1 MKRLTCLYAKSGPKL
16 PFSCILAGIFLL
28 VSAQFSLGYESEID
42 RLSTSMAEK
51 ISRSGKKTI
60 AVVDFTDLQGN
71 VTELGRFLA
80 EEFSA
85 ALVNAG
91 KGFVVV
97 DRIHLKSILKE
108 HKLSASG
115 IIDPATARK
124 LGKIAG
130 VDAIVTGTITP
141 FGERVRLSAKVLETD
156 SAKVICASRGNIPKT
171 DAIEELLGKGIET
184 TATTTGR
191 RLSARKRGKTK
202 GSGPI
207 KRVESNNFTFELL
220 RCKLSGGSM
229 TCQVLITN
237 GDKDRKFLLNASSS
251 HTIPKSRCF
260 DNSGNAYIADKA
272 QVGSSQSS
280 GIASTMLVSGVPTK
294 ASLSFKNISAQD
306 RMLSLLEYS
315 CHAGEWFKV
324 QFRNVPLE

>member
-1 MKRLTCLYAKSGPKL
+1 MKRMTCLCANSGPKL
-16 PFSCILAGIFLL
+16 LFSCILIGIFLL
-28 VSAQFSLGYESEID
+28 VSAQFSLGYEKEID
-42 RLSTSMAEK
+42 RLSISMAEK
-51 ISRSGKKTI
+51 ISAAGKKTI

-97 DRIHLKSILKE
+97 DRIHLQSILKE

-115 IIDPATARK
+115 IIDPTTARQ

-130 VDAIVTGTITP
+130 VDAIITGTITP
-141 FGERVRLSAKVLETD
+141 FGEKVRLSAKVLETD

-171 DAIEELLGKGIET
+171 DAIEELLGRGIEGPSGGT
-184 TATTTGR
+184 PSRAAQLT
-191 RLSARKRGKTK
+191 KPRGKPKPTIQK
-202 GSGPI
+202 
-207 KRVESNNFTFELL
+207 VEAHNFTFDLL
-220 RCKLSGGSM
+220 KCKLSGESM
-229 TCQVLITN
+229 TCEVLVTN
-237 GDKDRKFLLNASSS
+237 GEKDREFKLNANTLGS
-251 HTIPKSRCF
+251 PSRCF

-272 QVGSSQSS
+272 QVGSSQ
-280 GIASTMLVSGVPTK
+280 GGYASTMLVSGVPTK
-294 ASLSFKNISAQD
+294 ASVSFKNISAQD
-306 RMLSLLEYS
+306 RMLSLLELA
-315 CHAGEWFKV
+315 CKADEEFKV

>member
-1 MKRLTCLYAKSGPKL
+1 
-16 PFSCILAGIFLL
+16 LA
-28 VSAQFSLGYESEID
+28 YEKEID
-42 RLSTSMAEK
+42 RLSISMAER
-51 ISRSGKKTI
+51 ISAAGKKTI

-97 DRIHLKSILKE
+97 DRIHLKNILKE

-115 IIDPATARK
+115 IIDPTTARK

-130 VDAIVTGTITP
+130 VDTIITGTITP

-184 TATTTGR
+184 TEKTTGR
-191 RLSARKRGKTK
+191 RLSTRERGKTK
-202 GSGPI
+202 GSGSI
-207 KRVESNNFTFELL
+207 RKVESNNFIFELL

-229 TCQVLITN
+229 TCHLLITN
-237 GDKDRKFLLNASSS
+237 GEKDRKFKLNARYSG
-251 HTIPKSRCF
+251 PDSRCF
-260 DNSGNAYIADKA
+260 DGSGNEYIADKA
-272 QVGSSQSS
+272 RVGSDW
-280 GIASTMLVSGVPTK
+280 GRKASTVLISGVPTK

-315 CHAGEWFKV
+315 CNAGEWFKV
-324 QFRNVPLE
+324 QFRNIPLE